1 MLDDGLSSSA
11 NAPTFP
17 AHFQSLMAVM
27 RSLYAAGS
35 SRPRRKELSGRLL
48 RADKDVYQ
56 KAGLQ
61 SFKNYI
67 AAATAAGLVAPGGS
81 GAEAYVELTPAY
93 AEEAEA
99 IELPPIDDPS

>member
-1 MLDDGLSSSA
+1 
-11 NAPTFP
+11 
-17 AHFQSLMAVM
+17 MAVM

-35 SRPRRKELSGRLL
+35 SLPRRKELSGRLL

-81 GAEAYVELTPAY
+81 GAEAYVELTPFY